1 MNSSPYLFFLS
12 GQLLSWPESFVCSV
26 LLNLTQVFF
35 LYTCFQLPF
44 AKAFILESQY
54 CECLLFPWN
63 SAQFHCTQLTS
74 QGPLKSSLFEMH
86 HQGKQFSHLSWKS
99 STHFTMRPFENT
111 EGLITWTKMQHSPE
125 FSTQFRNVPHWD
137 CCWVGSSINKVFLV
151 IQWVYLIEE
160 SLWCQKSL
168 LCKITF
174 LYPATAHRIL

>member
-86 HQGKQFSHLSWKS
+86 HQGKQFSHLSWKVINS
-99 STHFTMRPFENT
+99 LYNEAIWKHRRPHHMN
-111 EGLITWTKMQHSPE
+111 KDAA
-125 FSTQFRNVPHWD
+125 FS
-137 CCWVGSSINKVFLV
+137 
-151 IQWVYLIEE
+151 
-160 SLWCQKSL
+160 
-168 LCKITF
+168 
-174 LYPATAHRIL
+174 RIFHTV